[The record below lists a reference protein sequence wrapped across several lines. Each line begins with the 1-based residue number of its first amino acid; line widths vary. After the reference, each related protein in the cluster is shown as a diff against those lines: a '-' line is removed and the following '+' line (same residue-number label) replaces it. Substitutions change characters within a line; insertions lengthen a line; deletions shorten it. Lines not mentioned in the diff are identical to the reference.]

1 MGRGGSL
8 TLSPPESFTEAYQLA
23 LSYWLFPVCFPVSQV
38 ASAPLLLRTHCLSG
52 SFSLIL
58 SLLVT
63 SLSILDLVDFSQ
75 FVVVVSTYVVSFF
88 FGELPPGKG
97 SGD

>member
-23 LSYWLFPVCFPVSQV
+23 LYSWLFPVCFHVSQV
-38 ASAPLLLRTHCLSG
+38 ASAPLWLRTHCLYG
-52 SFSLIL
+52 SFTLIL

-63 SLSILDLVDFSQ
+63 SLSILNLVDFYQ
-75 FVVVVSTYVVSFF
+75 FVVVSTYVVSFF